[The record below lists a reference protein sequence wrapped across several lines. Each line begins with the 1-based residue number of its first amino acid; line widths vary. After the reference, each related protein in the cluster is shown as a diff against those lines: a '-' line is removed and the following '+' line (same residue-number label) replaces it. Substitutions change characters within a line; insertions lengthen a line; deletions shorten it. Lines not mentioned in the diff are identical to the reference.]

1 MAKEL
6 KSKTDKLESV
16 KDANPNFKSNEKS
29 LNPKKDNGNNGS
41 NLTEDH
47 GPKDLNSNS
56 GLDNGNQS
64 VPDGPPQL
72 DSSGADGSSY
82 MDGLTDDAS
91 GWMADKLENGIR
103 GIGKGLDSSD
113 KDDVSEG
120 GKSSHDQKY
129 GNDPND
135 TSAKESSDRMIG
147 NMNENTDR
155 MTGETSEG
163 NGESGTSEPES
174 DDSEQG
180 SVDGQNSSN
189 NGDALGIDVDDEDIG
204 DDEEGNSE
212 STLDKL
218 KGFAKNALFKNKGV
232 KIAVHSFNF
241 LVSSLTG
248 VGVPAA
254 AAVAIVSTMS
264 FVTVVAVGVTGAA
277 IASNDNY
284 VKDEKVVKVEDCD
297 DKEHAADAAL
307 AGASANGL
315 TTAEQEENVKKIH
328 SALKEWGLNDI
339 QISGVAGNGEQE
351 SGLDPKK
358 FESDHVAG
366 GKYKTEE
373 NYEKTRK
380 DGPLIE
386 YIFGS
391 WSTFLSYYGGGL
403 DESGYKSGAPEGK
416 HTLGVG
422 VWQWTGGGAMGLYN
436 FSKNKSLDMWSI
448 DAQLTYML
456 SSFSNKSSYYH
467 RLETFKGMNSS
478 NPEQAAVDFLNRWEY
493 EAGSFTPNDGTHAHA
508 EKRAQYAAK
517 WYVKIKEMQVNKTYA
532 KSILDAVVREA
543 SAASDAKVSST
554 SEAYHDCVNE
564 SQGFGGTGWQKK
576 GGKFSGADAGG
587 SWTYTELP
595 DELKQYALDPRSLG
609 MKFGEREGWTLGG
622 DGYVNAGYCNQCTS
636 LSSSLIGVLWEK
648 NGQPIGS
655 KHGMHGD
662 GKAIV
667 SSMASALGVK
677 VRKDPISG
685 DVFSQGPTATNEY
698 GHTGVV
704 SHVFENGDILIVE
717 QNWDKSGGARSKRW
731 FDLGVN
737 DFEWSYRYVKKS
749 QYSSSYTFASPEGAG
764 YKISSKAK
772 SVK

>member
-1 MAKEL
+1 MVKEL
-6 KSKTDKLESV
+6 KPKTDKLESV

-29 LNPKKDNGNNGS
+29 LNPKKDNENRKPELNNNES
-41 NLTEDH
+41 
-47 GPKDLNSNS
+47 PKDLNPNNSSN
-56 GLDNGNQS
+56 NENQS

-72 DSSGADGSSY
+72 DSSGVDNNDGSY
-82 MDGLTDDAS
+82 MDGFTDDAS
-91 GWMADKLENGIR
+91 GWMADKLEDGIDAVKDKAKE
-103 GIGKGLDSSD
+103 GIKGLTSGKEGSDTETSDPSS
-113 KDDVSEG
+113 G
-120 GKSSHDQKY
+120 
-129 GNDPND
+129 
-135 TSAKESSDRMIG
+135 
-147 NMNENTDR
+147 NENTSDPSSGNDQKSDLGAE
-155 MTGETSEG
+155 GETSESKG
-163 NGESGTSEPES
+163 DSG
-174 DDSEQG
+174 DSEEG
-180 SVDGQNSSN
+180 SVDAQNSSG
-189 NGDALGIDVDDEDIG
+189 NGDAMSIDTGGDDDED
-204 DDEEGNSE
+204 DSDSE
-212 STLDKL
+212 SLLDKI
-218 KGFAKNALFKNKGV
+218 KGFAKNALFKNKAV
-232 KIAVHSFNF
+232 KVAVHSFNF
-241 LVSSLTG
+241 LVSALSSTG
-248 VGVPAA
+248 MPAA
-254 AAVAIVSTMS
+254 AAVTVVSASM
-264 FVTVVAVGVTGAA
+264 FVTVAAVGVTGAA
-277 IASNDNY
+277 IVANDSAS
-284 VKDEKVVKVEDCD
+284 KDDQVVKVEDCSD
-297 DKEHAADAAL
+297 AEKAADAAL
-307 AGASANGL
+307 AGAGANGL

-328 SALKEWGLNDI
+328 SALKEWGLTDI
-339 QISGVAGNGEQE
+339 QISGVVGNGEQE

-380 DGPLIE
+380 DGPIIE

-403 DESGYKSGAPEGK
+403 DESGYRSGAPEGK

-422 VWQWTGGGAMGLYN
+422 VWQWTGNGAMGLWR
-436 FSKNKSLDMWSI
+436 FSKSKSLDMWSME
-448 DAQLTYML
+448 AQLTYML
-456 SSFSNKSSYYH
+456 SSFKDQSSYYH
-467 RLETFKGMNSS
+467 RLENFKAMNSS

-493 EAGSFTPNDGTHAHA
+493 EAGNFTPNDGTHAHA
-508 EKRAQYAAK
+508 ENRAQYAAK
-517 WYVKIKEMQVNKTYA
+517 WYVKIKEMQVDKTYA

-543 SAASDAKVSST
+543 SSASQAKVEST
-554 SEAYHDCVNE
+554 SEAYHDCVND
-564 SQGFGGTGWQKK
+564 SVGFGGTGWQKK
-576 GGKFSGADAGG
+576 GGKYSGAANGG

-609 MKFGEREGWTLGG
+609 MKFGQREGWTLGG

-717 QNWDKSGGARSKRW
+717 QNWDKSGGARSGRW

-749 QYSSSYTFASPEGAG
+749 QYESSFTFASPEGAG

-772 SVK
+772 SMK